1 MLTSRSIGLKSS
13 VLFLSL
19 ASLLS
24 AADTKP
30 IPIILDSDIGTD
42 VDDAFALGL
51 ILASPELELRAVTT
65 SGGQTEDRAWLA
77 CRFITQCGKAGIP
90 VAAGAEPQAK
100 SEVNDQIQYRR
111 HPAAI
116 FNRTLKPVKEP
127 AADVILAELKK
138 QPGEITV
145 VAVGPLTNIARLLTD
160 HPESAKLM
168 KGLVIMGGS
177 VFAGYNGKA
186 PAEPEWNIKLDVS
199 AAKKVLES
207 GVPLTIVPLDAT
219 ALAQV
224 PPEEQQKLFAAGRPL
239 AWQVANL
246 LELWNQPVPTLFDPV
261 AVASLLRPGEFEFQE
276 LQLTMNDQGLMAVG
290 KGKPNARVA
299 VSAKQDE
306 LVRWIMERITNSGE
320 LRFPAE
326 PKNSSKLVS
335 KGNFPAKVHVAEDYD
350 TDIERRWWMSGKEEK
365 QDLPP
370 GSKRACRAVLTQDFD
385 DLQGDVKTMYRAVIF
400 NPVPG
405 PPMGPNTRLSFK
417 YKLHGT
423 STLRIQLYSLTNGY
437 HRYLSVTDL
446 PQDKWEEGTVE
457 MTQMRRPDGSGGPLA
472 ADERIDDIQFYID
485 PRAELLIDD
494 VVLYDAAPEDEK
506 RPFPKRILFT
516 GWFDT
521 GKQGQEWP
529 GTFEIAPHDKPRTW
543 KYAKS
548 VPADEASGYASW
560 IRLGLRGQRP
570 LGKECELKFLYHLE
584 GKGPVDV
591 VLYRGG
597 KPLPRA
603 MQRISQ
609 LQTGAW
615 TETTLQYSFSSAEKE
630 LALDEIRF
638 GIRGGST
645 LKIDDLLLYEPGEA
659 SGQR

>member
-1 MLTSRSIGLKSS
+1 MQTTLCCGLLA
-13 VLFLSL
+13 VLL
-19 ASLLS
+19 AASAL
-24 AADTKP
+24 AADAKP
-30 IPIILDSDIGTD
+30 IPIILDTDIGTD

-77 CRFITQCGKAGIP
+77 CRFVTQCGKSGIP

-127 AADVILAELKK
+127 AAEVLFSELKK

-145 VAVGPLTNIARLLTD
+145 VAIGPLTNIARLLTD
-160 HPESAKLM
+160 HPEAAKLM

-177 VFAGYNGKA
+177 VFAGYSGKA
-186 PAEPEWNIKLDVS
+186 PPEPEWNIKLDVT
-199 AAKKVLES
+199 AARKVLES

-219 ALAQV
+219 ALAKV
-224 PPEEQQKLFAAGRPL
+224 PPEEQQKLFAAGRLL

-261 AVASLLRPGEFEFQE
+261 AVASLLRPGEFEFEE

-299 VSAKQDE
+299 VSARQE
-306 LVRWIMERITNSGE
+306 QLVGWIVERLVSAGE
-320 LRFPAE
+320 PRLPAE
-326 PKNSSKLVS
+326 PKNASKLVLQGGS
-335 KGNFPAKVHVAEDYD
+335 PCKVHVAEDYD

-365 QDLPP
+365 QDLPQ
-370 GSKRACRAVLTQDFD
+370 GSKRGCRAVLTQDFD

-423 STLRIQLYSLTNGY
+423 STLRVQLYSLTNGY
-437 HRYLSVTDL
+437 HRYLSVKDL
-446 PQDKWEEGTVE
+446 PRDKWEQATVD
-457 MTQMRRPDGSGGPLA
+457 MTQLRRPDGSGGPLT

-494 VVLYDAAPEDEK
+494 VVLYNAAEKDEK
-506 RPFPKRILFT
+506 RPFPNRILFT

-529 GTFEIAPHDKPRTW
+529 GTFEIASHDKPRTW

-548 VPADEASGYASW
+548 VPADAESGYKHW
-560 IRLGLRGQRP
+560 IRLGLRGERL

-584 GKGPVDV
+584 GKGPIDV
-591 VLYRGG
+591 VLYRAG
-597 KPLPRA
+597 KPLA
-603 MQRISQ
+603 GGMQRVSK
-609 LQTGAW
+609 LQTGTW
-615 TETTLQYSFSSAEKE
+615 TETTLNYSFPSAEMGT
-630 LALDEIRF
+630 AVDEIRF

-645 LKIDDLLLYEPGEA
+645 LKIDDLLLYEN
-659 SGQR
+659 